1 MKYVIILFLLFLN
14 SCKSDLKIQV
24 RETDNYFLVK
34 DIYKGK
40 TFDIF
45 ILDKPSM
52 FYNYGNKFNDFTD
65 KEKIEIIEKL
75 LQLKGDHRILNSP
88 VMVYNSEISQL
99 YTGNE
104 QKISIQVEALFLIN
118 QIYLEEDFKY
128 DSPYPVILDMENNET
143 QTLNGEIIDRAY
155 MSYMNW
161 FQEVKRMGLKESKEK
176 EILPLDNSG
185 LRWYR

>member
-1 MKYVIILFLLFLN
+1 MKFILFSLILVVS
-14 SCKSDLKIQV
+14 SCQKDLKIQV
-24 RETDNYFLVK
+24 RETDNYFLAK

-40 TFDIF
+40 TFDIY
-45 ILDKPSM
+45 ILDKPFM
-52 FYNYGNKFNDFTD
+52 FFNVDYEFNDFTD
-65 KEKIEIIEKL
+65 KEKIEIIENL
-75 LQLKGDHRILNSP
+75 LRLKGDQRILSRP
-88 VMVYNSEISQL
+88 VIGYNSEISQL

-118 QIYLEEDFKY
+118 QIYLKEDFKNY
-128 DSPYPVILDMENNET
+128 SPYPVIIDLKNNET

-176 EILPLDNSG
+176 KVFPLDNSG
-185 LRWYR
+185 LRWY